1 MACLSS
7 LSNAHESAEVMR
19 RYLAAAYLDPASD
32 EDTDYVYTAGVSPSC
47 MYSIHIYIV

>member
-32 EDTDYVYTAGVSPSC
+32 EDTDNLYTAGVSPC
-47 MYSIHIYIV
+47 